1 MSMEGVRRG
10 VKVRRQVEEGVEA
23 AGVEV
28 DAQLGEEM
36 EEAPSWACLAF
47 SRWRMWCGA
56 ADT

>member
-1 MSMEGVRRG
+1 M
-10 VKVRRQVEEGVEA
+10 
-23 AGVEV
+23 EV

-47 SRWRMWCGA
+47 SRWRMWCWA